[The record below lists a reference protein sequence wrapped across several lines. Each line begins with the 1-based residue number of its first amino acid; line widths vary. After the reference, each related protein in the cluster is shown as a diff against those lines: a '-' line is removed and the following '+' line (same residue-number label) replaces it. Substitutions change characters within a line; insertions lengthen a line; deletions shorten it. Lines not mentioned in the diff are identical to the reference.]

1 MRSRNPARG
10 GDGGGGERRSLSKQR
25 RVDAR
30 ASARLAAFLAQ
41 EELLARSLL
50 LEELGE
56 EKVRLL
62 TQDLADQE
70 LALSSLVEEGVE
82 WSVSEEEE
90 EEEEEYAEGWSPSE
104 EEEEEDEEYEEE
116 SVDDEEREPE
126 PEFAPGD
133 AK

>member
-1 MRSRNPARG
+1 VAGKRRSR
-10 GDGGGGERRSLSKQR
+10 SKQR
-25 RVDAR
+25 RADAR
-30 ASARLAAFLAQ
+30 ASARLAASLAQ

-70 LALSSLVEEGVE
+70 MALSSLVEEGVE

-90 EEEEEYAEGWSPSE
+90 EEEEYAEGWSPSE
-104 EEEEEDEEYEEE
+104 EEKEEEEEYEEQ
-116 SVDDEEREPE
+116 SVDDEELEPE
-126 PEFAPGD
+126 PEFDHGD
-133 AK
+133 TK

>member
-1 MRSRNPARG
+1 MSSSAIRCAFFYILQTFIFHSRA
-10 GDGGGGERRSLSKQR
+10 LI
-25 RVDAR
+25 DAPIVLKI
-30 ASARLAAFLAQ
+30 STIF
-41 EELLARSLL
+41 S
-50 LEELGE
+50 
-56 EKVRLL
+56 KVRVL

-90 EEEEEYAEGWSPSE
+90 EEEEIAEGWSPSE
-104 EEEEEDEEYEEE
+104 EEEEEEEEYEEE

-133 AK
+133 TK

>member
-1 MRSRNPARG
+1 M
-10 GDGGGGERRSLSKQR
+10 
-25 RVDAR
+25 DAR

-70 LALSSLVEEGVE
+70 LAMSSLVEEGVE

-90 EEEEEYAEGWSPSE
+90 EEEYAEGWSPSE
-104 EEEEEDEEYEEE
+104 EEEKEEEYEEE

-126 PEFAPGD
+126 PEFAAGVRPWGHKVVG
-133 AK
+133 AGGRGCLLM

>member
-1 MRSRNPARG
+1 
-10 GDGGGGERRSLSKQR
+10 
-25 RVDAR
+25 VDAR

-56 EKVRLL
+56 EKVRVL

-90 EEEEEYAEGWSPSE
+90 EEEIAVGWSPSE
-104 EEEEEDEEYEEE
+104 EDEEEEEEYEEE

-133 AK
+133 TK